1 MNAKETTQGREPAG
15 SAAKQGTGAVFVF
28 LSAVLF
34 SIGGLCVKIVP
45 WSPLAI
51 NGARNLIAAAIIGVY
66 LKAVRHRIVVNPAVL
81 FGAICLAGTT
91 TLYCMA
97 NKLTTAANAIVLQF
111 TAPVFVIFL
120 SWAFF
125 REKPGR
131 RDLAACVCVLGG
143 IVCFFV
149 DGLASGNTLGNI
161 LAVLSGVC
169 YAGVFMM
176 NSFPASDSLSSIWLG
191 QALCAATCVW
201 FAAGESDFGAAAI
214 GGIVA
219 LGVFQL
225 ALAYIFMARG
235 LEDTPA
241 VTASLTAAVEPVL
254 NPLLVAVFYHERMT
268 AMALAGAVIVVVS
281 VVVYNIGKAARR

>member
-131 RDLAACVCVLGG
+131 R
-143 IVCFFV
+143 
-149 DGLASGNTLGNI
+149 GNTLGNI

-191 QALCAATCVW
+191 QTLCAATCVW

-225 ALAYIFMARG
+225 ALAYIFMA
-235 LEDTPA
+235 
-241 VTASLTAAVEPVL
+241 
-254 NPLLVAVFYHERMT
+254 
-268 AMALAGAVIVVVS
+268 
-281 VVVYNIGKAARR
+281 

>member
-131 RDLAACVCVLGG
+131 RDLAPVS
-143 IVCFFV
+143 
-149 DGLASGNTLGNI
+149 ASWEGSF
-161 LAVLSGVC
+161 AFLST
-169 YAGVFMM
+169 
-176 NSFPASDSLSSIWLG
+176 
-191 QALCAATCVW
+191 ALQ
-201 FAAGESDFGAAAI
+201 AAI
-214 GGIVA
+214 RWAISWR
-219 LGVFQL
+219 FCR
-225 ALAYIFMARG
+225 AY
-235 LEDTPA
+235 
-241 VTASLTAAVEPVL
+241 
-254 NPLLVAVFYHERMT
+254 
-268 AMALAGAVIVVVS
+268 AMRACL
-281 VVVYNIGKAARR
+281 